1 MSSLLS
7 LHFYATQS
15 FSFSLGESIGRGQ
28 TDTCHSL
35 GVGGI
40 QGSWARFNQAQIQR
54 TRLGRVH
61 QMEFNS

>member
-1 MSSLLS
+1 MRGVGGGD
-7 LHFYATQS
+7 AQVE
-15 FSFSLGESIGRGQ
+15 ESIGRGQ
-28 TDTCHSL
+28 TDMCHSL